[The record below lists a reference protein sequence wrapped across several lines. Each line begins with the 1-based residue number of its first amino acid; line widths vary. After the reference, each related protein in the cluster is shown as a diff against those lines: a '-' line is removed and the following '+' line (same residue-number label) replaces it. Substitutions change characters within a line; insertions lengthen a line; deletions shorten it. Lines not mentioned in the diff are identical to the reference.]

1 MQEKNFKISI
11 VTPSFNQG
19 AYLEQTIRS
28 VLDQQYPNLEYF
40 IFDGGST
47 DGSVDIIKKYNSQ
60 LTYWVS
66 EKDRGQADAIYRGFE
81 KSTGDIVGWINSDD
95 VYLPGAFKSVANMF
109 ARHRDAE
116 MIIGAHMVV
125 DEQGVVVDR
134 YAAYNQDFDSLLLFG
149 QRIPQMSTFL
159 KREVFFAVGG
169 FDRTLQFA
177 FDYDLF
183 LRTTRRK
190 TPLRCHAFLAAQ
202 RGHALM
208 KSRTLWESAGIPEA
222 EHLQQLHAPREYS
235 SDERRLIGVRSELRY
250 AALQLQLVR
259 EGLLRPK
266 KYFLQAF
273 KVLIL
278 AIKYIGVRFL

>member
-1 MQEKNFKISI
+1 MQESPPKISI

-19 AYLEQTIRS
+19 EYLEQTICS

-47 DGSVDIIKKYNSQ
+47 DGSVDIIKKYGSQ

-66 EKDRGQADAIYRGFE
+66 EKDRGQADAVYRGFE
-81 KSTGDIVGWINSDD
+81 MSTGDIVAWINSDD
-95 VYLPGAFKSVANMF
+95 FYLPGAFKKVAAMF
-109 ARHRDAE
+109 ASHRNAE
-116 MIIGAHMVV
+116 MIVGAHTVV
-125 DEQGVVVDR
+125 DERGVVVER

-183 LRTTRRK
+183 LRVTRRK
-190 TPLRCHAFLAAQ
+190 DPVRCRAFLSAQ

-208 KSRTLWESAGIPEA
+208 KSITLWESVGVREA
-222 EHLQQLHAPREYS
+222 EHLQKLHAPREYS
-235 SDERRLIGVRSELRY
+235 IDERRMIGARSELRY
-250 AALQLQLVR
+250 ATLQLEIAGEILR
-259 EGLLRPK
+259 RPK
-266 KYFLQAF
+266 KYLLQVLKVF
-273 KVLIL
+273 KL

>member
-1 MQEKNFKISI
+1 MQNNGSKISI

-47 DGSVDIIKKYNSQ
+47 DGSVDIIRKYDSQ

-66 EKDRGQADAIYRGFE
+66 EKDRGQADAVYRGFE
-81 KSTGDIVGWINSDD
+81 MSTGDIVAWINSDD
-95 VYLPGAFKSVANMF
+95 IYLPGAFKKVGAMF

-116 MIIGAHMVV
+116 MIVGAHTVV
-125 DEQGVVVDR
+125 DERGVVLDR
-134 YAAYNQDFDSLLLFG
+134 YAAYNQDFESLLLFG

-159 KREVFFAVGG
+159 KRDAFFSVGG

-183 LRTTRRK
+183 LRIARHR
-190 TPLRCHAFLAAQ
+190 TPLRCPAFLAAQ
-202 RGHALM
+202 RGHASM
-208 KSRTLWESAGIPEA
+208 KSKTLWESVGIREA
-222 EHLQQLHAPREYS
+222 EQLQKLHAPREYS
-235 SDERRLIGVRSELRY
+235 FAERRMIAARSELRY
-250 AALQLQLVR
+250 AALQLEIASEV
-259 EGLLRPK
+259 LRHPK
-266 KYFLQAF
+266 KYLLQVF
-273 KVLIL
+273 KVLKL
-278 AIKYIGVRFL
+278 VIKYISVRIL